1 MKTQV
6 VDLNLTGDE
15 ALLVVAALGQQVT
28 ALRGAHNAGN
38 SRPGD
43 KPLYDKLVELQ
54 NAIEDRMLATEVIPT
69 YTVGS
74 NDCGYLPDA
83 PPFITDSYE
92 TAKESLLVDLQ
103 GAVDYVACSE
113 VETVFNEDHQAA
125 LDFLNSSFARGKEFC
140 VIYNHRAYWASVQ
153 HMTRAEYE
161 AEDAKQMR

>member
-1 MKTQV
+1 MKTQI

-28 ALRGAHNAGN
+28 GLKRVLN
-38 SRPGD
+38 SASVCKGD

-74 NDCGYLPDA
+74 NDCGYLPGA

-92 TAKESLLVDLQ
+92 TAKESLLFDLQ
-103 GAVDYVACSE
+103 GAIDHVSNEEHSGRV
-113 VETVFNEDHQAA
+113 VEDHQAA
-125 LDFLNSSFARGKEFC
+125 IDFLNSSFARGEEFC
-140 VIYNHRAYWASVQ
+140 VIFNHRAYWASVQ
-153 HMTRAEYE
+153 YMTRAEYE
-161 AEDAKQMR
+161 AEEAKQQW

>member
-15 ALLVVAALGQQVT
+15 ALLVVAALGQQV
-28 ALRGAHNAGN
+28 AGLKLVLGTI
-38 SRPGD
+38 STCKGD

-92 TAKESLLVDLQ
+92 TAKESLLCDLQ
-103 GAVDYVACSE
+103 GAADYVDSSE
-113 VETVFNEDHQAA
+113 VEVTTDEAHQAA
-125 LDFLNSSFARGKEFC
+125 IDFLNSSFARGKEFC
-140 VIYNHRAYWASVQ
+140 VIFNHRAYWASVQ

-161 AEDAKQMR
+161 AEEAKQR